1 MHVAVEATRFELDG
15 RGIGR
20 YVRALLPRMVA
31 ARPDLQF
38 TLFVKPGRVAA
49 LASALAADEVLG
61 TRCKV
66 ARVDGLESV
75 SADMCWFPWNVIRP
89 IPRRGPVVVTIHDV
103 TPLAM
108 PDPRWIAW
116 RTRRRWRRLFTATA
130 ARATLVLAD
139 SEFTANEVSR
149 LLGVPRARLRVVGL
163 GADHVSSPQAV
174 AAAEALTRLGVH
186 APFFLAVGADEPRK
200 NLALLQRAMSRLNS
214 RELRAT
220 LVLAGP
226 RKHRHRLTNPDV
238 PWSRE
243 IGFVSE
249 DDLAALYRHAVALV
263 LPSRYEG
270 FGLPVLEAM
279 RSGAA
284 VVCARTSS
292 LPEVAGT
299 AAALIDP
306 DDESG
311 LVGTLLRLLDDRAY
325 RDALADA
332 GRVHAAKFSWSDTA
346 RATLE
351 VFDEARRL
359 A

>member
-20 YVRALLPRMVA
+20 YVRALLPRMAA
-31 ARPDLQF
+31 ARPDLRF

-49 LASALAADEVLG
+49 LARALATDDVLG
-61 TRCKV
+61 AHCAV
-66 ARVDGLESV
+66 APVRGLESV
-75 SADMCWFPWNVIRP
+75 AADVRWFPWNVIRP
-89 IPRRGPVVVTIHDV
+89 IPRSGVVVVTIHDV

-108 PDPRWIAW
+108 PDTRWIAW
-116 RTRRRWRRLFTATA
+116 RTRRRWRRLFGATA

-139 SEFTANEVSR
+139 SQFTASEVSR
-149 LLGVPRARLRVVGL
+149 LLAVPPARLRVVRL
-163 GADHVSSPQAV
+163 GAGHVSSPQD
-174 AAAEALTRLGVH
+174 AAGVEALSRLGVH
-186 APFFLAVGADEPRK
+186 TPFFLTVGADEPRK
-200 NLALLQRAMSRLNS
+200 NLDILRRAMARLNA

-226 RKHRHRLTNPDV
+226 RKRGGRFTHPDV
-238 PWSRE
+238 PWCRE
-243 IGFVSE
+243 IGFVS
-249 DDLAALYRHAVALV
+249 DGDLAALYRHAVAV
-263 LPSRYEG
+263 VVPSHYEG

-279 RSGAA
+279 QSGAA

-292 LPEVAGT
+292 LPEVAG
-299 AAALIDP
+299 AAAAFVDP

-311 LVGTLLRLLDDRAY
+311 LVETLRRLLDDRPY
-325 RDALADA
+325 RDALVLA
-332 GRVHAAKFSWSDTA
+332 GRARVAEFSWDDTA

-351 VFDEARRL
+351 VFDEAQRL